1 MSSASVCTKRERP
14 KRLAKRRSAEVPVS
28 DVSPAD
34 ADNGAF
40 ETPALADLVPAQ
52 LLDQNE
58 IVILAIKPS
67 LWFVVFESS
76 RWLIVLT
83 LVALAAAGWGE
94 QLAWLHARAVVQ
106 ASAVLM
112 AARVG
117 FAMLQWVARLYV
129 LTNRR
134 VLRLRGIFNVQ
145 VFECG
150 LPRIQNTFLT
160 LSWYERLLALGSIH
174 FATAGT
180 GQIEASWA
188 NVNRPLEV
196 HEQVRAA
203 IHHSH
208 RNGAL

>member
-1 MSSASVCTKRERP
+1 MSSAGVCTSRERA
-14 KRLAKRRSAEVPVS
+14 KQLAKGRSADAPVS

-34 ADNGAF
+34 AENGAF
-40 ETPALADLVPAQ
+40 ETPVLADLVPAH

-58 IVILAIKPS
+58 IVIMAIKPS

-76 RWLIVLT
+76 RWLIILT

-94 QLAWLHARAVVQ
+94 QLAWVHSRTVVQ
-106 ASAVLM
+106 AAAVLM
-112 AARVG
+112 SARVG

-134 VLRLRGIFNVQ
+134 VLRLRGIFNIQ

-180 GQIEASWA
+180 GQIEASWV